1 MGPLSDKLGLRKTLM
16 WIIVGL
22 LVLFAPFFIYV
33 FSPLLKY
40 NIFIG
45 AIVGG
50 CYLGFVFTG
59 GSHAIEAY
67 IEKVSRHS
75 NFEYGRVRMFGC
87 IGWALCAT
95 VVGILYTV
103 NNQLIFGWHQAAP

>member
-1 MGPLSDKLGLRKTLM
+1 MLFTVSFFIMASYYPFFPIWLHDINNLSKTDTGIVFGSISLFALAFQPIMGPLSDKLGLRKTLM

-59 GSHAIEAY
+59 G
-67 IEKVSRHS
+67 
-75 NFEYGRVRMFGC
+75 C
-87 IGWALCAT
+87 
-95 VVGILYTV
+95 
-103 NNQLIFGWHQAAP
+103 P